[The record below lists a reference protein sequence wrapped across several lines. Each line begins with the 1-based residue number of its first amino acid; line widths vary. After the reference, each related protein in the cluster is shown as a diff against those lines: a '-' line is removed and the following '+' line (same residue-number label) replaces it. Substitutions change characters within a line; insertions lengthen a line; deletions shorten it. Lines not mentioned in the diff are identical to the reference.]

1 MAELGA
7 ATRNRIA
14 AVAISAAIVAGVGL
28 AQVDPE
34 RADALL
40 FDIVFALG
48 YGHLGA
54 AAWRATVR
62 REVRFASW
70 RVVLFL
76 AALLDGFVLY
86 ALAVRAAPFL
96 GLGLL
101 FVSTWHSIEND
112 RELPSLY
119 TRGGLPALRW
129 ALGPLSADAAWFAVA
144 LCAFH
149 SAGAVEALGVAAWP
163 GSRAPVAVV
172 QAVGGLCL
180 VVALVR
186 GTVGLKGAAAGVVAL
201 ALAPRIGAELRF
213 AEAFALVTLYHI
225 ASWAIFVG
233 ERAFEKNGFAGV
245 AVRAIAPHAAP
256 LAVLGALLALPAAEP
271 WRLLVFSPGVYLF
284 WTSLHVIHS
293 AHQRRSVGGA

>member
-1 MAELGA
+1 MAELGPA
-7 ATRNRIA
+7 ARNRFAA
-14 AVAISAAIVAGVGL
+14 AVISSAIVAGVGL
-28 AQVDPE
+28 AHADPE

-40 FDIVFALG
+40 YDIVFALG

-62 REVRFASW
+62 RGMPLASW
-70 RVVLFL
+70 RAVLLL
-76 AALLDGFVLY
+76 AALLDGFVIY
-86 ALAVRAAPFL
+86 ALALRAAPFL

-119 TRGGLPALRW
+119 RRGALPALRW
-129 ALGPLSADAAWFAVA
+129 ALGPLAADAAWFAVA

-149 SAGAVEALGVAAWP
+149 SAGAVEALGVASWP
-163 GSRAPVAVV
+163 GSRAPVAGV
-172 QAVGGLCL
+172 QVFGGLCL
-180 VVALVR
+180 VIARLHGGIGTKGGAL
-186 GTVGLKGAAAGVVAL
+186 AVVAL

-233 ERAFEKNGFAGV
+233 ERAFARTGFSGIA
-245 AVRAIAPHAAP
+245 ARAIAPHAVP
-256 LAVLGALLALPAAEP
+256 LVILGALVVLPAAEP
-271 WRLLVFSPGVYLF
+271 WRALLFSPGIYLF

-293 AHQRRSVGGA
+293 AHQRRSIGGA